1 MTTTYTVNPN
11 GGVTRDLDG
20 AFIPPVPLNTDYAE
34 YLKWVAAGNTPQVPL
49 VSPESLQVALVTL
62 VQGLMDTKARAFGY
76 DNLTTAVTYAD
87 EPTVPKF
94 QEEGQAFRAWR
105 SLVWDTAYSIL
116 ADVQA
121 GHRPF
126 PTVTEVPSLLPEF
139 PLE

>member
-1 MTTTYTVNPN
+1 MVYITNPN
-11 GGVTRDLDG
+11 GGVFRDGGLS
-20 AFIPPVPLNTDYAE
+20 IPADPLNTDYTE
-34 YLKWVAAGNTPQVPL
+34 YLKWVAAGNTPLAPT
-49 VSPESLQVALVTL
+49 VSLESLKASLVDL
-62 VQGLMDTKARAFGY
+62 VQAIMDTKARAFGY